1 MYNNCI
7 SYILNDILKH
17 IFLKQ
22 QQQQLQSSSSQLHD
36 TQPLTQQDTAQGI
49 GSSSSNANNTN
60 SSFGNWWVF
69 NSFIQ
74 EYMSLIGELV
84 GLHDNL
90 V

>member
-36 TQPLTQQDTAQGI
+36 TQPLTQQDTAKELAVVHQTPTILIVVLGI
-49 GSSSSNANNTN
+49 GGSSIHLYRST
-60 SSFGNWWVF
+60 
-69 NSFIQ
+69 
-74 EYMSLIGELV
+74 
-84 GLHDNL
+84 
-90 V
+90 